1 MAHKQIGL
9 FNTPLDMWTVL
20 NVFYAAQSYITEL
33 NLFLKFY
40 NNFSAFYVMKIIN
53 ITQIVCFMREIIL
66 LYHIHRF
73 RCTFIYTHTHPQTHT
88 HKIYTRPHIHL
99 YINKLICS

>member
-1 MAHKQIGL
+1 MAHKYIGL
-9 FNTPLDMWTVL
+9 VNTPLDMWT
-20 NVFYAAQSYITEL
+20 EL
-33 NLFLKFY
+33 YLCLKFH
-40 NNFSAFYVMKIIN
+40 NNFSAFYAMGIIN
-53 ITQIVCFMREIIL
+53 NTQIVCFMREIIL